1 MDIEHCDCLSLFW
14 QSRKSHEQDGETLLL
29 PSMPHRDTASSD
41 PAMAFGLPV
50 VDGRR
55 FTRFL
60 NRQRFFAV
68 GRSAGTC
75 ETLQK
80 RADVPRTNTQR
91 RIPSRSIND
100 L

>member
-1 MDIEHCDCLSLFW
+1 MYIEHSDCLSLFW
-14 QSRKSHEQDGETLLL
+14 QSCKSHEQDGETLSL
-29 PSMPHRDTASSD
+29 PPMPHRDTAPSD
-41 PAMAFGLPV
+41 PAMAFGLPL

-55 FTRFL
+55 FARFL
-60 NRQRFFAV
+60 NRQRLFAA
-68 GRSAGTC
+68 GRMAGTC

-80 RADVPRTNTQR
+80 RANVPRANTQR